1 MELLTRWIARCT
13 VCLCL
18 AWGVVA
24 SAQPASEP
32 LVRICD
38 PICSDRPV
46 GQVNQ
51 ELRDVGGYDGRMA
64 ALEAEAARNPRAA
77 YDLAL
82 RYFRGD
88 GVRKD
93 SYKALS
99 WMRVAGEQGNLKAQK
114 ALGRL
119 YLTGLEEM
127 GRDPGEARTWL
138 SLAASRGDRE
148 SKQLLAKAEAA
159 KRSDEQEYKEM
170 NRWRSE
176 VYNGWYSGYQYYG
189 RWNGRAWNY

>member
-1 MELLTRWIARCT
+1 MEHLTRVIARCT

-18 AWGVVA
+18 AVGGFA
-24 SAQPASEP
+24 CAQPASEP

-38 PICSDRPV
+38 PVCSDRPV
-46 GQVNQ
+46 SQVNQ
-51 ELRDVGGYDGRMA
+51 ELRDTGGDDGRMA

-88 GVRKD
+88 GVRRD
-93 SYKALS
+93 SYRALS
-99 WMRVAGEQGNLKAQK
+99 WMRAAAEQGDFNAQK

-148 SKQLLAKAEAA
+148 SKRLLAEAEAA
-159 KRSDEQEYKEM
+159 RRSEEQEYKWL
-170 NRWRSE
+170 NRWRPE
-176 VYNGWYSGYQYYG
+176 FYRGWYSRYPYYG
-189 RWNGRAWNY
+189 RWYNRAWHY